1 MKSLHFKLFL
11 RYAAFLFCI
20 FLTFIIILYLLW
32 GNMLRENSTSE
43 LQADCDNISVL
54 LDTQMEQV
62 DELSK
67 RIVSSSQIQNLFLR
81 DLYSYGIEAYENRSS
96 FSDALF
102 DIIKLSFE
110 HMALNMLDTEGRY
123 INVGTTSLFEKRE
136 PAEFQ
141 GLDWFQT
148 TLEAY
153 GKKVILATRLPEL
166 NPSKEPVVSLL
177 RAFAPGRSKE
187 ETAVLEIQ
195 VQYDYL
201 AQRIENSIHNREDI
215 KKIFVYN
222 ESGERIY
229 PFETDELSEAEEDM
243 IQISK
248 APEKSDQSIITTGS
262 GNTKTLLGHRRSEF
276 TDWTVFVTA
285 KEREIFSAYYQFR
298 ILIVAVSVLVFG
310 IMLFVTYQI
319 ATRLTLP
326 LKQLEEAAR
335 TLSFDNLDSFEMPD
349 MKSNFQEVDS
359 LYHSFEQMRQN
370 LKTSLQEVVSAHT
383 MAVDAK
389 MLALQS
395 QMNPHFLY
403 NTLASIGILAEDG
416 QDEKIVE
423 MCSDLSSLLRYIS
436 SGSSMSVELSQ
447 EISQTVA
454 YIHLIKVKYEERIQ
468 FHIEIDEAMAHLH
481 VPKLVI
487 QPLVENCVKY
497 ALNVDPPWIIT
508 ITGKIQDHN
517 WIITVADNGAGF
529 EEEYL
534 KRFEAESQQIK
545 MEQPLPDL
553 AINGMGLLNLYI
565 RLYFTY
571 KEQMIF
577 ELKNMESGG
586 AVVIVGGPFLPEA
599 DK

>member
-1 MKSLHFKLFL
+1 
-11 RYAAFLFCI
+11 
-20 FLTFIIILYLLW
+20 
-32 GNMLRENSTSE
+32 
-43 LQADCDNISVL
+43 
-54 LDTQMEQV
+54 ME
-62 DELSK
+62 S
-67 RIVSSSQIQNLFLR
+67 
-81 DLYSYGIEAYENRSS
+81 
-96 FSDALF
+96 
-102 DIIKLSFE
+102 
-110 HMALNMLDTEGRY
+110 
-123 INVGTTSLFEKRE
+123 
-136 PAEFQ
+136 
-141 GLDWFQT
+141 W
-148 TLEAY
+148 
-153 GKKVILATRLPEL
+153 
-166 NPSKEPVVSLL
+166 
-177 RAFAPGRSKE
+177 
-187 ETAVLEIQ
+187 
-195 VQYDYL
+195 
-201 AQRIENSIHNREDI
+201 
-215 KKIFVYN
+215 
-222 ESGERIY
+222 
-229 PFETDELSEAEEDM
+229 
-243 IQISK
+243 
-248 APEKSDQSIITTGS
+248 
-262 GNTKTLLGHRRSEF
+262 
-276 TDWTVFVTA
+276 
-285 KEREIFSAYYQFR
+285 
-298 ILIVAVSVLVFG
+298 
-310 IMLFVTYQI
+310 LFVTYQI

-468 FHIEIDEAMAHLH
+468 FSYRDRRSDGTSSCAETGDPALGGKLCKICIERGSSLDHYDYR
-481 VPKLVI
+481 
-487 QPLVENCVKY
+487 VKY
-497 ALNVDPPWIIT
+497 RIT
-508 ITGKIQDHN
+508 TGSLR
-517 WIITVADNGAGF
+517 WRDNGAGF

-599 DK
+599 GQVGDEIMENQKIKVLVVEDEVLLLKKSGKKDQDDI